1 MESLKVLFHVP
12 DSSRFTACLRQAN
25 NLLATIKDEPYEIRV
40 LVNFEGIKVVENFQP
55 YEEMFKALT
64 EKGVKFYFCQNPFKT
79 FGLSTELVPPP
90 AEVISSGIR
99 ALVDWQ
105 KEGFIYIRP

>member
-1 MESLKVLFHVP
+1 VHKVLFHVP
-12 DSSRFTACLRQAN
+12 DSARFMACLRQVN
-25 NLLATIKDEPYEIRV
+25 NLLAAFQDEPYDIRV
-40 LVNFEGIKVVENFQP
+40 LINFEGIKVLENFEP
-55 YEEMFKALT
+55 YREMFESLT
-64 EKGVKFYFCQNPFKT
+64 QKGVKFYFCQTPFKT
-79 FGLSTELVPPP
+79 FGLSTDLVPSS

>member
-40 LVNFEGIKVVENFQP
+40 LVNF
-55 YEEMFKALT
+55 
-64 EKGVKFYFCQNPFKT
+64 
-79 FGLSTELVPPP
+79 
-90 AEVISSGIR
+90 
-99 ALVDWQ
+99 
-105 KEGFIYIRP
+105 

>member
-1 MESLKVLFHVP
+1 MHKVLFHVP
-12 DSSRFTACLRQAN
+12 DSARFMACLRQVN
-25 NLLATIKDEPYEIRV
+25 NLLATIPDEHYDIRV
-40 LVNFEGIKVVENFQP
+40 LINFEGIKVLENFEP
-55 YEEMFKALT
+55 YREMFEALT
-64 EKGVKFYFCQNPFKT
+64 QKGVRFYFCQNPFKT

>member
-1 MESLKVLFHVP
+1 MKILVFWKNFLYSCILLLKIIKEGEAMESLKVLFHVP

-55 YEEMFKALT
+55 YEEMFKALILLRPL
-64 EKGVKFYFCQNPFKT
+64 VSQQNWC
-79 FGLSTELVPPP
+79 LLLQ
-90 AEVISSGIR
+90 R
-99 ALVDWQ
+99 
-105 KEGFIYIRP
+105 